1 MARKTLLN
9 EREIRKFLKL
19 ANITTVG
26 DDKIQEMGG
35 AMAYNRDDDMDAD
48 ADLGDA
54 EADVEAADDLDADAE
69 IDLDDLGGDDEPGH
83 SDLDVG
89 DGAQLD
95 ADVAE
100 DIFADVANAV
110 AQALGIEDRVDIEA
124 GDAAGAEGGD
134 EMELAPAAE
143 PPAPDLDAEPE
154 PAPELDAAADDED
167 PAELSEDEPFE
178 LSEDDF
184 EDSIVNEVSRRV
196 IDRLNKEN
204 RKTKMVDELAERI
217 MNRLANNKSS

>member
-26 DDKIQEMGG
+26 DDKIQEMG
-35 AMAYNRDDDMDAD
+35 MAYNRDDDMDAD

-54 EADVEAADDLDADAE
+54 AADVAGADDLDADAE
-69 IDLDDLGGDDEPGH
+69 IDLDDLGGDDEPDH

-196 IDRLNKEN
+196 LDRLNKEN

-217 MNRLANNKSS
+217 MNRLAKNKSS